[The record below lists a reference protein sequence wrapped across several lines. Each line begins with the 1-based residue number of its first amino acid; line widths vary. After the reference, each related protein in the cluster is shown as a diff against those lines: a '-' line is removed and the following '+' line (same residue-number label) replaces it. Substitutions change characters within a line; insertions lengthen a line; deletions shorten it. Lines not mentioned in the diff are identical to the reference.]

1 MSTNWISRRPARAK
15 RTGLKSLYGFA
26 QPYDFTRAL
35 PFIAAIAMLLVI
47 VAAGAGDA
55 ALGKVN
61 WGTYRSA
68 YFIYLGSVALLAALL
83 SFAPRLAWPLIA
95 LAFLDFSLGFGTSAL
110 THMKFIAYN
119 IMPADSVTEQYV
131 FHPLLQATPNP
142 NFVGHL
148 PVEIRHNSQGLR
160 GPERDAERLKQQTVI
175 ATVGGSTTYD
185 IGVAEGQTWP
195 ERLEHSLGTRY
206 AVLNHGV
213 PTYATVENLI
223 QTLFYLDSYGVTPR
237 CAIYYEG
244 WNDVRNA
251 HDPHL
256 DPGYADFHL
265 LDKYTWMQARRR
277 PLFAE
282 ISPLGR
288 ITVSYL
294 QRWIDTVPT
303 AENLFSHSPSSGSD
317 PLLEKYFRKN
327 LETIAAVNK
336 SRGITTIFVG
346 QILNRARLHDTQS
359 HSWWPLVR
367 DADVWPLQSRFN
379 TILKETA
386 DSVGVAAF
394 VPPID
399 QFQDSDFV
407 DKGHFSAQ
415 GLGKILRHAGASC
428 ARQLH
433 PKQLK

>member
-15 RTGLKSLYGFA
+15 RTGVKSLYGFA

-47 VAAGAGDA
+47 VATGAGDT

-95 LAFLDFSLGFGTSAL
+95 LVFLDFSLGFGTSAL

-148 PVEIRHNSQGLR
+148 PVEVRHNSQGLR
-160 GPERDAERLKQQTVI
+160 GPERDPERLKQQTVI
-175 ATVGGSTTYD
+175 AAIGGSTTYD
-185 IGVAEGQTWP
+185 LGVAEGQTWP
-195 ERLEHSLGTRY
+195 ERLEHLLGTRY

-223 QTLFYLDSYGVTPR
+223 QTLFYLESYGVAPH

-303 AENLFSHSPSSGSD
+303 AESLFNHSPSSGSD

-346 QILNRARLHDTQS
+346 QVLNRARLHDTQS

-367 DADVWPLQSRFN
+367 DADVWPLQTRFN

-394 VPPID
+394 VPPIG

-415 GLGKILRHAGASC
+415 GSEKFSAMLAPVVRANCTQNH
-428 ARQLH
+428 
-433 PKQLK
+433 

>member
-1 MSTNWISRRPARAK
+1 MSTSWISRRPATAK
-15 RTGLKSLYGFA
+15 GLGVKTLYGFA
-26 QPYDFTRAL
+26 RPYDFTRAL
-35 PFIAAIAMLLVI
+35 PFMTAMAILLLI
-47 VAAGAGDA
+47 VAAGAGDTA
-55 ALGKVN
+55 FGKVS
-61 WGTYRSA
+61 WETYRSA
-68 YFIYLGSVALLAALL
+68 YFIYLGSLALLAALL

-95 LAFLDFSLGFGTSAL
+95 LAFLDFSLGIGTSAL
-110 THMKFIAYN
+110 AHIKVIAYN
-119 IMPADSVTEQYV
+119 MMPADSVTEQYV

-142 NFVGHL
+142 DFVGHL

-175 ATVGGSTTYD
+175 AAVGGSTTYD

-195 ERLEHSLGTRY
+195 EKLERLLGTRY

-288 ITVSYL
+288 ILVSYL
-294 QRWIDTVPT
+294 QRWIDTVPA
-303 AENLFSHSPSSGSD
+303 AENLFNHRPSSGSD
-317 PLLEKYFRKN
+317 PLLEKYFRRN

-336 SRGITTIFVG
+336 SRGITTVFVG
-346 QILNRARLHDTQS
+346 QVLNRARLHDTQS

-367 DADVWPLQSRFN
+367 DADVWPLQAHFN
-379 TILKETA
+379 MILKETA
-386 DSVGVAAF
+386 DRVGVAAF

-415 GLGKILRHAGASC
+415 GSTKFAAMLAPVVQASC
-428 ARQLH
+428 TH
-433 PKQLK
+433 SD